1 MRENNSK
8 DMGKPNIRGHNYF
21 IMPSDFFVFLQ
32 VLLEYF

>member
-8 DMGKPNIRGHNYF
+8 DRGYPNIRGHSYF
-21 IMPSDFFVFLQ
+21 IMSSKFFVFLQ